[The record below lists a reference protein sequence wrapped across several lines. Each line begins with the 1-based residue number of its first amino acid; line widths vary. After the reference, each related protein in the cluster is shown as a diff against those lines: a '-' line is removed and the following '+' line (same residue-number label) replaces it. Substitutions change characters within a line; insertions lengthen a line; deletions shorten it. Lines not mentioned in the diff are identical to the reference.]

1 MSRAGRRAIG
11 AKDQDSKAALR
22 AAVLGAPPGVLREE
36 AISCVYPQAFRM
48 HQGGQALRFG
58 HTSVTG
64 SKCGLKGAN
73 GGGGG
78 MISTGGSSDGRV
90 TSTTCIFCPS
100 FDVLAL
106 VDDCCVTAS
115 TVAAAIAAIRTSV
128 KLAVLGCVSVGGSLS
143 SIGTRSAGT
152 PSTAGAG

>member
-48 HQGGQALRFG
+48 HQVFQAWGCG
-58 HTSVTG
+58 HTSVTV

-78 MISTGGSSDGRV
+78 MISTGGSSDGRE

-100 FDVLAL
+100 FDVL
-106 VDDCCVTAS
+106 
-115 TVAAAIAAIRTSV
+115 VAG
-128 KLAVLGCVSVGGSLS
+128 K
-143 SIGTRSAGT
+143 
-152 PSTAGAG
+152 

>member
-1 MSRAGRRAIG
+1 
-11 AKDQDSKAALR
+11 
-22 AAVLGAPPGVLREE
+22 
-36 AISCVYPQAFRM
+36 
-48 HQGGQALRFG
+48 
-58 HTSVTG
+58 
-64 SKCGLKGAN
+64 
-73 GGGGG
+73 
-78 MISTGGSSDGRV
+78 MISTGGSSDGRE

-100 FDVLAL
+100 FDVL